1 MMNNIPVNDFRNF
14 IISPQFASKVKDIEK
29 SINSLNGVLFS
40 KISLDNNKEIKE
52 IHIITKDS
60 YSPKKI
66 SRDIESLLMAKY
78 NIAIDYRKISI
89 AQVTEEKTYSRRLKF
104 TDLLITSEGDNLQV
118 VIKLENNNKVFEGK
132 INCVNWEKNREYVVT
147 RATLEAITSFL
158 SGKVFFQA
166 EEIKR
171 VNLDDKEVVLISIN
185 LINAQGKENLV
196 GAALIEDDP
205 HRSLVKAILQ
215 AVNRR
220 ILVK

>member
-14 IISPQFASKVKDIEK
+14 ITSPQFASRMNDIEK

-40 KISLDNNKEIKE
+40 KIGLDNNKEIKE

-60 YSPKKI
+60 CSPKKI
-66 SRDIESLLMAKY
+66 CRDVESLLMAKY
-78 NIAIDYRKISI
+78 NIEIDYRKISI
-89 AQVTEEKTYSRRLKF
+89 AQVAEEKVFSQRLKF
-104 TDLLITSEGDNLQV
+104 TDLLISSEGGNLQV

-132 INCVNWEKNREYVVT
+132 INCVNWEKNREYIVT

-158 SGKVFFQA
+158 NGKVFFQA
-166 EEIKR
+166 EEIKK
-171 VNLDDKEVVLISIN
+171 VNLDDREVVLISIN
-185 LINAQGKENLV
+185 LINAQGKEKLV

>member
-1 MMNNIPVNDFRNF
+1 MMNNISVNDFRNF

-40 KISLDNNKEIKE
+40 KIGLDNNKEIKE
-52 IHIITKDS
+52 IHIITKDT

-132 INCVNWEKNREYVVT
+132 INCELGEK
-147 RATLEAITSFL
+147 
-158 SGKVFFQA
+158 
-166 EEIKR
+166 
-171 VNLDDKEVVLISIN
+171 
-185 LINAQGKENLV
+185 
-196 GAALIEDDP
+196 
-205 HRSLVKAILQ
+205 
-215 AVNRR
+215 
-220 ILVK
+220 

>member
-1 MMNNIPVNDFRNF
+1 MNNIPVNDFRNF
-14 IISPQFASKVKDIEK
+14 IISPQFASRVKDIEK

-40 KISLDNNKEIKE
+40 KIGLDDNKEIKE
-52 IHIITKDS
+52 IHIISKDS
-60 YSPKKI
+60 CSPKKV
-66 SRDIESLLMAKY
+66 SRDVESLLMAKY

-89 AQVTEEKTYSRRLKF
+89 AQVTEEKAFSQRLKF

-118 VIKLENNNKVFEGK
+118 VIKLENNSKVFEGK
-132 INCVNWEKNREYVVT
+132 INCVNWEKNREYIVT

-158 SGKVFFQA
+158 NGKVFFQV
-166 EEIKR
+166 EEIKK
-171 VNLDDKEVVLISIN
+171 VNLDDREVVLISIN
-185 LINAQGKENLV
+185 LINAQGKENLI
-196 GAALIEDDP
+196 GAALVENDP

>member
-1 MMNNIPVNDFRNF
+1 MNNIPVNDFRNF

-40 KISLDNNKEIKE
+40 KIGLDNNKEIKE
-52 IHIITKDS
+52 IHIITKDT

>member
-40 KISLDNNKEIKE
+40 KIGLDNNKEIKE
-52 IHIITKDS
+52 IHIITKDT

>member
-1 MMNNIPVNDFRNF
+1 MNNIPVNDFRNF
-14 IISPQFASKVKDIEK
+14 LISPQFASKVKDIEK
-29 SINSLNGVLFS
+29 SINSLNGILFS
-40 KISLDNNKEIKE
+40 KIVLDNNKEIKE
-52 IHIITKDS
+52 IHIITKDF

-89 AQVTEEKTYSRRLKF
+89 AQVVDEKTFSQRLKF
-104 TDLLITSEGDNLQV
+104 TDLLMTSQGDNLQV
-118 VIKLENNNKVFEGK
+118 EIKLENNNKVFEGK
-132 INCVNWEKNREYVVT
+132 INCVNWEKNREYIVT
-147 RATLEAITSFL
+147 RAALEAITSFL
-158 SGKVFFQA
+158 NGKVFFQV
-166 EEIKR
+166 EEIKKI
-171 VNLDDKEVVLISIN
+171 NLDDREVVLISIN
-185 LINAQGKENLV
+185 LINAQGKENLI

>member
-1 MMNNIPVNDFRNF
+1 MMNNISVNDFRNF

-40 KISLDNNKEIKE
+40 KIGLDNNKEIKE
-52 IHIITKDS
+52 IHIITRDT